1 MVKTLSCGLRDPG
14 SIPGRGKFFYLF
26 FPLLLLQLR
35 PLACKVP
42 SDDTFYWNDATLTFL
57 ASHIPF
63 PWYVRADLTDSWP
76 YGRIFVTSSGCH
88 GDFFT
93 PEDPTVSLI
102 YLGENILDAL
112 SMMRRLTNQHEYLLS
127 LKELQ

>member
-14 SIPGRGKFFYLF
+14 SIPGRGNFFTYPISLLF
-26 FPLLLLQLR
+26 FQSR

-42 SDDTFYWNDATLTFL
+42 SGEDTLTFL
-57 ASHIPF
+57 TSHVPF
-63 PWYVRADLTDSWP
+63 PWYVRADLTEAWP
-76 YGRIFVTSSGCH
+76 YGRVFITPSGCH
-88 GDFFT
+88 GEFIT

-112 SMMRRLTNQHEYLLS
+112 VMMRRLTNQHEYILS
-127 LKELQ
+127 LKELH

>member
-14 SIPGRGKFFYLF
+14 SIPGRGKFFSPLLF
-26 FPLLLLQLR
+26 FLQLR

-42 SDDTFYWNDATLTFL
+42 PDDTFYWNNATLTFL
-57 ASHIPF
+57 ASHVPF
-63 PWYVRADLTDSWP
+63 PWYVRADLTDAWP

-88 GDFFT
+88 GEFFT

-112 SMMRRLTNQHEYLLS
+112 SMMRRLTNQHEYILS

>member
-14 SIPGRGKFFYLF
+14 SIPGRGKNFFSLAF
-26 FPLLLLQLR
+26 SSFQPR

-42 SDDTFYWNDATLTFL
+42 LDDTFYWNDTTLTFL
-57 ASHIPF
+57 TSHVPF
-63 PWYVRADLTDSWP
+63 PWYVRADLTDAWP

-88 GDFFT
+88 GEFFT
-93 PEDPTVSLI
+93 PDDPTVSLI

-112 SMMRRLTNQHEYLLS
+112 AMMRRLTNQHEYILP

>member
-14 SIPGRGKFFYLF
+14 SIPGRGKNFLF
-26 FPLLLLQLR
+26 SYPDISSFQPR

-42 SDDTFYWNDATLTFL
+42 SDHDTLAFL

-63 PWYVRADLTDSWP
+63 PWYVRADLTDAWP
-76 YGRIFVTSSGCH
+76 YGRVFVTSSGCH
-88 GDFFT
+88 GEFIT

-112 SMMRRLTNQHEYLLS
+112 AMMQRLTNQHEYLLS

>member
-14 SIPGRGKFFYLF
+14 SIPGRGNFSQYISSFFF
-26 FPLLLLQLR
+26 QPR

-42 SDDTFYWNDATLTFL
+42 SGYDTLTFL
-57 ASHIPF
+57 TSHIPF
-63 PWYVRADLTDSWP
+63 PWYVRTDLTEAWP
-76 YGRIFVTSSGCH
+76 YGRVFITSSGCH
-88 GDFFT
+88 GEFIT

-112 SMMRRLTNQHEYLLS
+112 VMMRRLTNQHEYILS
-127 LKELQ
+127 LKEIQ

>member
-14 SIPGRGKFFYLF
+14 SIPGRGNFFHIYLF
-26 FPLLLLQLR
+26 FFQPR

-42 SDDTFYWNDATLTFL
+42 SDQDTLTFL
-57 ASHIPF
+57 TSRVPF
-63 PWYVRADLTDSWP
+63 PWYVRTDLTEAWP
-76 YGRIFVTSSGCH
+76 YGRIFITSSGCH
-88 GDFFT
+88 GEFIT

-112 SMMRRLTNQHEYLLS
+112 VMMRRLTNQHEYILS

>member
-14 SIPGRGKFFYLF
+14 SIPGRGKLF
-26 FPLLLLQLR
+26 FTYPISLLFQSR

-42 SDDTFYWNDATLTFL
+42 SGEDTLTFL
-57 ASHIPF
+57 TSHVPF
-63 PWYVRADLTDSWP
+63 PWYVRADLTEAWP

-88 GDFFT
+88 GEFIT

-102 YLGENILDAL
+102 YLGENMLDAL
-112 SMMRRLTNQHEYLLS
+112 VMMRRLTNQHEYILS